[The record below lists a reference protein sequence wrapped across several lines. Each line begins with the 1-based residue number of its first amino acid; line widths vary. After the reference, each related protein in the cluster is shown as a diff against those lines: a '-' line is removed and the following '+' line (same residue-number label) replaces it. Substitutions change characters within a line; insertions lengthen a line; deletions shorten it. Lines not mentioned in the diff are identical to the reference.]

1 MIIIYVTSHREKR
14 MAEFEVNVG
23 DLTINIEDSDLADAV
38 DYRVTEAAEQA
49 VTDQLDN
56 MDWSDTMNDIIWSF
70 GQWDEVIANNL
81 GHCNLLEKE
90 EIEERIRDAAEDVE
104 LDKRIEDLLRD
115 FLRVTLD
122 NRCGMGEAFAD
133 AVTMV
138 VKEVVPDILEELD
151 AALKERRAAAFNED
165 FYLTVER
172 ISRSNIKLAQQ
183 SGLDELDRIW
193 ATGSQAQAMREFTRG
208 IEGAVNND

>member
-1 MIIIYVTSHREKR
+1 

-90 EIEERIRDAAEDVE
+90 EIEEVRLQVRLFAEKAGRRPRILVA
-104 LDKRIEDLLRD
+104 K
-115 FLRVTLD
+115 
-122 NRCGMGEAFAD
+122 MGQDGHERGAK
-133 AVTMV
+133 V
-138 VKEVVPDILEELD
+138 ILSL
-151 AALKERRAAAFNED
+151 
-165 FYLTVER
+165 
-172 ISRSNIKLAQQ
+172 IHI
-183 SGLDELDRIW
+183 
-193 ATGSQAQAMREFTRG
+193 
-208 IEGAVNND
+208 

>member
-1 MIIIYVTSHREKR
+1 M
-14 MAEFEVNVG
+14 
-23 DLTINIEDSDLADAV
+23 
-38 DYRVTEAAEQA
+38 
-49 VTDQLDN
+49 TDQLDN

-151 AALKERRAAAFNED
+151 AELKERRAAAFNED
-165 FYLTVER
+165 FYHCLLYTSPSPR
-172 ISRSNIKLAQQ
+172 
-183 SGLDELDRIW
+183 DR
-193 ATGSQAQAMREFTRG
+193 G
-208 IEGAVNND
+208 